1 MQRLPLN
8 ALRAFDLVA
17 REGSMAAAATAQ
29 GVTTAA
35 ISRQISILEETLGTT
50 LLKRSGRGVTLTET
64 GLDLSKQLRD
74 GFDLLESGVER
85 FAVSRQRRVIVVG
98 VPRNFAIRWL
108 APRLQRFRMLH
119 PTIEVHVDGVR
130 HEADLERREADVA
143 IRYGSGSWSEA
154 TVTSLGPN
162 PIFPVCSPGFL
173 GLRDPVDALRRGP
186 LFHFVELDDWS
197 SWCRANRVDDID
209 TQAGP
214 RFSDTAMTLSAAEA
228 GQGFA
233 MARPFLVQDA
243 LADGRLIAPFG
254 QNGPPDRYGYYL
266 VMTRHASARPSVRAF
281 ADWLLKEAGAVNN

>member
-50 LLKRSGRGVTLTET
+50 LLKRSGRGVSLTET
-64 GLDLSKQLRD
+64 GRDLSRQLRD

-85 FAVSRQRRVIVVG
+85 FAFSRQRRVIVVG

-108 APRLQRFRMLH
+108 APRLQRFRVQN
-119 PTIEVHVDGVR
+119 PRIEVHVDGVR

-143 IRYGSGSWSEA
+143 IRYGSGSWPEA
-154 TVTSLGPN
+154 TVSSLGNN

-173 GLRDPVDALRRGP
+173 GLRDPMDALRKGP
-186 LFHFVELDDWS
+186 LFHFSDVDDWS
-197 SWCRANRVDDID
+197 LWTKAKGLRDLDI
-209 TQAGP
+209 AVGP

-233 MARPFLVQDA
+233 MARPFLVEDA
-243 LADGRLIAPFG
+243 LRDGRLVAPFG
-254 QNGPPDRYGYYL
+254 TDGPADRFSYYL
-266 VMTRHASARPSVRAF
+266 VMTRHAAARPSVNAF
-281 ADWLLKEAGAVNN
+281 ASWLLKEIGAAP